1 MSFQVDSRQFSS
13 DPTAVRILKLHTG
26 GKPTAAEWTITTASG
41 FHPFHIHVNP
51 FQLDRSEPDASGAIV
66 QRPVHKDTIIAFKND
81 LPSLRTRYLRF
92 TGRFVLHCHILW
104 HEDQGMMQL
113 VEIAD

>member
-1 MSFQVDSRQFSS
+1 MRTLRLS
-13 DPTAVRILKLHTG
+13 TG
-26 GKPTAAEWTITTASG
+26 RKPTAAEWTITASPTG

-51 FQLDRSEPDASGAIV
+51 FQVDRTEPDATGAIV
-66 QRPVHKDTIIAFKND
+66 RRTAWKDTILAFKD
-81 LPSLRTRYLRF
+81 TLPPLRTRYLRF
-92 TGRFVLHCHILW
+92 TGKFVLHCHILQ